1 MPCQIDSRRYLDLL
15 SATALGDSLGLP
27 YENMAGKRV
36 RHLTRNGLR
45 QRFVLGRYGVI
56 SDDTEHALITARALM
71 NAGNDA
77 VIFERGLSRRL
88 KRWLQTFP
96 PGVGK
101 ATLLSIMKMWFVAPS
116 KAGYRS
122 AGNGPL
128 MRAPIIGF
136 YHASDEVT
144 RNAFIARST
153 RMTHRDPRALFMA
166 SGIADIVAH
175 LVEDPLDWPAISR
188 LFRVAANH
196 HATMGDAAHL
206 DELSRLLEALDE
218 AHANDFSV
226 LAALETIGGG
236 KGIDGYC
243 YRSALAAAYI
253 ASHSTSVDEAIQFA
267 VAVGGDTDSTAAI
280 AAAIASAA
288 GLPCSKEPMARIL
301 DWPVSPAY
309 LEAHARALSLR
320 HPNDLQEPAYIPQLL
335 RNIVVVLLDMG
346 HILRRMLPPY

>member
-1 MPCQIDSRRYLDLL
+1 MPFTIDSQRYLDLL

-27 YENMAGKRV
+27 YENMPGQRV
-36 RHLTRNGLR
+36 RRLTRSGLR

-77 VIFERGLSRRL
+77 EIFERGLSRRL

-101 ATLLSIMKMWFVAPS
+101 ATLFSIMKMWFVAPS

-136 YHASDEVT
+136 YHASDEVI
-144 RNAFIARST
+144 RDKFVVRST

-175 LVEDPLDWPAISR
+175 LVEDPLDWSSMSR
-188 LFRVAANH
+188 LFRVAANR
-196 HATMGDAAHL
+196 HAIMGDSAHL
-206 DELSRLLEALDE
+206 DELSGLLETLDDAHHKGLPILEAL
-218 AHANDFSV
+218 AG
-226 LAALETIGGG
+226 IGGS

-243 YRSALAAAYI
+243 YRSGLAAAYI
-253 ASHSTSVDEAIQFA
+253 ASHATSVNEAIQFS
-267 VAVGGDTDSTAAI
+267 VGVGGDTDSTAAI
-280 AAAIASAA
+280 AAAIASASGKPGRYDA
-288 GLPCSKEPMARIL
+288 INCIV

-309 LEAHARALSLR
+309 LEAHAKALSLR
-320 HPNDLQEPAYIPQLL
+320 HPNDLQEPAYLPQLL
-335 RNIVVVLLDMG
+335 RNLVVVVLDMG
-346 HILRRMLPPY
+346 HILRRLLPPY

>member
-1 MPCQIDSRRYLDLL
+1 MPTHIDSSRYLALL

-27 YENMAGKRV
+27 YENMPGKRV
-36 RHLTRNGLR
+36 RHLTISGLR
-45 QRFVLGRYGVI
+45 QRFVFGRYGVI

-71 NAGNDA
+71 NAGNDTD
-77 VIFERGLSRRL
+77 VFERGLSRRL

-101 ATLLSIMKMWFVAPS
+101 ATLFSIMKMWFVAPS

-136 YHASDEVT
+136 YHASDEVI
-144 RNAFIARST
+144 RDKFVVRST

-175 LVEDPLDWPAISR
+175 LVEDPLDWPAMSR
-188 LFRVAANH
+188 LFRVAANR

-206 DELSRLLEALDE
+206 DELALLLEALDE
-218 AHANDFSV
+218 AHAKDV
-226 LAALETIGGG
+226 LTLTALESIGGS

-253 ASHSTSVDEAIQFA
+253 ASHSTSVHEAIEFA
-267 VAVGGDTDSTAAI
+267 VSVGGDTDSTAAI

-288 GLPCSKEPMARIL
+288 GKPCHPYPMVRIL

-346 HILRRMLPPY
+346 HILRRLLPPY